1 MEDFSKLAAIG
12 KRIDEVLPELQS
24 IKELVDDAT
33 AVQNQSSQAAA
44 ANFMHNAQALK
55 VLAS

>member
-24 IKELVDDAT
+24 INDDAT